1 MTEFSI
7 TDSVD
12 PTTFTID
19 LTNSPSAAN
28 TMISSA
34 ATTSHLDTNTITL
47 TGSSN
52 VIYNSLDPTYTGLRV
67 DGHVVINDR
76 DLEQRL
82 ETIER
87 VLGIPERDVNLEKK
101 YPHSKI
107 KQLYEEYIR
116 ELEKVRTWDRLKS
129 NHD

>member
-1 MTEFSI
+1 MTTLTTENSI
-7 TDSVD
+7 DGE
-12 PTTFTID
+12 TFTID
-19 LTNSPSAAN
+19 LTNTPSVAN
-28 TMISSA
+28 TTNSSA
-34 ATTSHLDTNTITL
+34 ATTSHLNTDTITL
-47 TGSSN
+47 TGTSN
-52 VIYNSLDPTYTGLRV
+52 GIYNSLNPTYNGLRV
-67 DGHVVINDR
+67 NGSVVINDR

-101 YPHSKI
+101 YPYSKI

>member
-34 ATTSHLDTNTITL
+34 ANTMISSAATTSH
-47 TGSSN
+47 SN

-67 DGHVVINDR
+67 DGSVVINDR

-101 YPHSKI
+101 YPSSKI

-116 ELEKVRTWDRLKS
+116 ELEKVRTWDRLKGKE
-129 NHD
+129 